1 MGVADARAGAVAV
14 AVVVVVVV
22 VVAVIVVVFDFVRT
36 RAGIQPLLSC
46 PDCRRKYS
54 ERSVLAE
61 ASVAGPPL
69 VL

>member
-22 VVAVIVVVFDFVRT
+22 VAVIVVVSDFVRT
-36 RAGIQPLLSC
+36 RAGIQPLPSC